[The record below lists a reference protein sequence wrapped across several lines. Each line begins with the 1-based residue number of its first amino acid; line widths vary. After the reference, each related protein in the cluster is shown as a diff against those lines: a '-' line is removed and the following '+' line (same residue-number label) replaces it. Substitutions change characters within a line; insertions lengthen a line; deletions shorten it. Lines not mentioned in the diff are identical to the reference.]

1 MFTKLYSSL
10 CLSSVWSED
19 VNTRVLWITLLAS
32 CDRNGFVFGSPVGLA
47 AVARLPLK
55 AVKDSLQKLASPDK
69 ESSDLDIN
77 PSNEGRRIRPVDGG
91 WQLINYARYRDMRD
105 SDERRNQNR
114 EAQARRR
121 AKLAG
126 GAES

>member
-1 MFTKLYSSL
+1 MSRRRL
-10 CLSSVWSED
+10 
-19 VNTRVLWITLLAS
+19 S

-55 AVKDSLQKLASPDK
+55 AVKDSLKKLASPDK

-126 GAES
+126 MAES

>member
-19 VNTRVLWITLLAS
+19 PPTRILWITMLAS

-55 AVKDSLQKLASPDK
+55 DIKASLAKLAAPDK

-77 PSNEGRRIRPVDGG
+77 PDNEGRRIRIVDGG
-91 WQLINYARYRDMRD
+91 WHIINYTRYRDMRD
-105 SDERRNQNR
+105 SDERREQNR

-121 AKLAG
+121 AKLAKE
-126 GAES
+126 AAQ